1 MPMKVLTIDEIIE
14 KAFATGDL
22 ASGGLLNPEQAAAFI
37 RRLIDFTVVLREARR
52 VPMTAAKR
60 LVEKIGFGSRIM
72 QAATEGTAPSTTH
85 KPSTSKVEL
94 SVVEALAAV
103 DVTYSALEDNIE
115 RQNLQQTILDLIAER
130 AALDLEEL
138 ALHGDTGDADTY
150 LAMLN
155 GFFKQATS
163 HVVNAG
169 TTPISQEI
177 FIDALKALPA
187 KYMRNPA
194 EWRFYVHRNVE
205 LDYRNLLSERAT
217 GAGDRYLLENA
228 PVFVGGVPVVFVP
241 AIKSRAS
248 GPDTVSDAL
257 LVHPQNLI
265 GGFHRDITT
274 ELERKPRARVIETT
288 TTVRVDFKYEEEDA
302 VVKITNIKHL

>member
-1 MPMKVLTIDEIIE
+1 MKVLTIDEIIE

-37 RRLIDFTVVLREARR
+37 RKLIDNSVVLREARR
-52 VPMTAAKR
+52 VPMGAPKR
-60 LVEKIGFGSRIM
+60 LIEKIGFGSRIM
-72 QAATEGTAPSTTH
+72 QAAAEGTAPGTTH
-85 KPSTSKVEL
+85 KPATSKVEL

-103 DVTYSALEDNIE
+103 DITYSALEDNIE

-138 ALHGDTGDADTY
+138 ALHGDTASADPY
-150 LAMLN
+150 LALLD

-169 TTPISQEI
+169 TTAISQDL
-177 FIDALKALPA
+177 FIDALKALPG

-205 LDYRNLLSERAT
+205 LDYRSLLAERAT

-257 LVHPQNLI
+257 LTHPQNVI
-265 GGFHRDITT
+265 GGFHRDIST
-274 ELERKPRARVIETT
+274 ELERKPRARVIEST
-288 TTVRVDFKYEEEDA
+288 TTVRVDFKFEEEDA

>member
-22 ASGGLLNPEQAAAFI
+22 ASGGLLNPEQAAAFV
-37 RRLIDFTVVLREARR
+37 RKLIDATVVLREARR
-52 VPMTAAKR
+52 VPMAAAKR
-60 LVEKIGFGSRIM
+60 LIEKIGFGSRIM
-72 QAATEGTAPSTTH
+72 QAAAEGTAPGSTD
-85 KPSTSKVEL
+85 KPTTSKVEL

-103 DVTYSALEDNIE
+103 DITYSALEDNIE

-130 AALDLEEL
+130 AGLDLEEL
-138 ALHGDTGDADTY
+138 ALHGDTSLGAGDPY
-150 LAMLN
+150 LDLLD
-155 GFFKQATS
+155 GLFIQATS

-169 TTPISQEI
+169 TTPISQDV

-187 KYMRNPA
+187 KYFRNPA

-241 AIKSRAS
+241 AIKVTSGAS
-248 GPDTVSDAL
+248 PAL
-257 LVHPQNLI
+257 LTHPQNII
-265 GGFHRDITT
+265 GGFHREIST
-274 ELERKPRARVIETT
+274 ELERKPRSRTIETT
-288 TTVRVDFKYEEEDA
+288 TTVRVDFKFEEEDA

>member
-14 KAFATGDL
+14 KAFTSGDL

-37 RRLIDFTVVLREARR
+37 RKLIDATVALREGRR
-52 VPMTAAKR
+52 IPMAAPKR

-72 QAATEGTAPSTTH
+72 QAATEGTAPATTH

-103 DVTYSALEDNIE
+103 DITYSSLEDNIE

-138 ALHGDTGDADTY
+138 ALHGDTADPDSY
-150 LAMLN
+150 LALLN
-155 GFFKQATS
+155 GWFKQATS
-163 HVVNAG
+163 HVVDAANA
-169 TTPISQEI
+169 PVSQDL

-187 KYMRNPA
+187 KYMRNAA

-205 LDYRNLLSERAT
+205 LDYRSLLAERAT

-248 GPDTVSDAL
+248 GTDTVSDAL

-265 GGFHRDITT
+265 AGFHREIST
-274 ELERKPRARVIETT
+274 ELERKPRARVIEST